1 MKDPTQTDFRLWLI
15 SSGGLAGAIIAAALI
30 VSVSAGGLQLR
41 DVPGVLPGFLI
52 LIVPCAVVG
61 WFAQLI
67 ATSCGLH
74 LPRRSRSDE
83 AADYDDAPPAKPPD
97 RPV

>member
-15 SSGGLAGAIIAAALI
+15 FSGGLAGALVAVAIIA
-30 VSVSAGGLQLR
+30 SVSGGGLELR
-41 DVPGVLPGFLI
+41 DIPGVLPGFLM

-67 ATSCGLH
+67 ATSCGLRR
-74 LPRRSRSDE
+74 PRRRPPDQ
-83 AADYDDAPPAKPPD
+83 AADYDD
-97 RPV
+97 RPTAG